1 MAWVFQLIGAQIIF
15 AYILTTVLYVIWR
28 IANPGKKW

>member
-1 MAWVFQLIGAQIIF
+1 MSWVFQLIGVQILF
-15 AYILTTVLYVIWR
+15 AYICAAILFIIWK